1 MQLKLHNVVDFLYA
15 SSYVERCL
23 KDFKF
28 VVFESCEIKSV
39 LDHVLQMDGAVV
51 SDLEVLQDLN
61 EV

>member
-23 KDFKF
+23 KDLKF
-28 VVFESCEIKSV
+28 VVFESSEIKSV